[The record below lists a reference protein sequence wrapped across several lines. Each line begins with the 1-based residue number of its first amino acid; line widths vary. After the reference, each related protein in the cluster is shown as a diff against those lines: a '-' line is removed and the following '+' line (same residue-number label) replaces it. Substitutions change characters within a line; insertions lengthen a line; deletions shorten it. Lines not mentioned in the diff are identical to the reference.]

1 MDVPPSSRRL
11 HRFSRTERS
20 LHWVHAAAFVVL
32 LVSGLC
38 LYLPS
43 LAELVGRRPLL
54 KTIHVYTALAWIAA
68 LLVVIAFGDRRSV
81 RQTIREID
89 VWDRDDRDWL
99 RRRRTPQGRLNA
111 GQKLNAIV
119 TAAFAVL
126 FTVTGFLLWYGE
138 RNTRFRFADTILIH
152 DWLMYVAFFLFLGH
166 LYLTLIHPT
175 TRHSLNGI
183 TRGWVDEQWALEH
196 HRKWAEALGATMS
209 APAPAVALAGAGA
222 APLRVRATH
231 TVSRLTAPRRIR
243 LLIGAVVALVI
254 VFALV
259 APVILSGETPTSQ
272 ACIKTLRYASR
283 AYSPRPMP
291 KPSLVESV
299 AIGVGALTGCGTPAS
314 TIDLRSL
321 AGVRPSIAIAISTD
335 ANSIY
340 VRHSVCAN
348 VAGRALR
355 ACLRSS

>member
-1 MDVPPSSRRL
+1 MDAPSSSRQL
-11 HRFSRTERS
+11 HRFTRTERS

-68 LLVVIAFGDRRSV
+68 LLVVVAFGDRRSV

-89 VWDRDDRDWL
+89 VWDRDDHDWL
-99 RRRRTPQGRLNA
+99 KWRHTPQGRLNA

-152 DWLMYVAFFLFLGH
+152 DWLMYVSFFLFLGH
-166 LYLTLIHPT
+166 LYLTLIHPK
-175 TRHSLNGI
+175 TRHSLNGM

-196 HRKWAEALGATMS
+196 HRKWAEALGAAMS
-209 APAPAVALAGAGA
+209 APAPAAALAGDGA
-222 APLRVRATH
+222 APLRVRASPS
-231 TVSRLTAPRRIR
+231 VSRLTAPRPLR
-243 LLIGAVVALVI
+243 LLIGAVVGLGI

-259 APVILSGETPTSQ
+259 APVILSGETSTAPT
-272 ACIKTLRYASR
+272 CIKTLLYASGS
-283 AYSPRPMP
+283 YSPRPMP
-291 KPSLVESV
+291 TPPLVESV
-299 AIGVGALTGCGTPAS
+299 AIGVGELAGCNTPAS

-321 AGVRPSIAIAISTD
+321 AGVRPSVATAISTD
-335 ANSIY
+335 SNSVY
-340 VRHSVCAN
+340 VRQGVCVN
-348 VAGRALR
+348 VAASALR
-355 ACLRSS
+355 ACLRSH